1 MNGLEKYGEHK
12 RSPIEEALIRQG
24 LERATLNTLFFGLRA
39 KTPEEKQYY
48 LIAVRLIQEI
58 ATTLAALKGG
68 VPCSR
73 EAKEIEFLKELL

>member
-12 RSPIEEALIRQG
+12 RSPIEEALIRQQ
-24 LERATLNTLFFGLRA
+24 LERRKLDGLFSVLRD
-39 KTPEEKQYY
+39 KTPENKQDY
-48 LIAVRLIQEI
+48 LKAVRLIQEI